1 MGIFLEGKIN
11 FSVAP
16 HILFGLV
23 IEEQGSKLDESKS
36 WKDGNPSSYTIKKQ
50 TEHMVRPSKKK

>member
-16 HILFGLV
+16 HILFGLM
-23 IEEQGSKLDESKS
+23 IEEQGSNQDESKS
-36 WKDGNPSSYTIKKQ
+36 
-50 TEHMVRPSKKK
+50 